1 MNDGAEAMDGERD
14 EGELNDDT
22 NKAVCIKENDAP
34 WRIVQMSDVEII
46 HSEVDDVEDATADDS
61 PEDVENQHVVRML
74 KARHA
79 HDCDEINQNNQ
90 HRENNDGVFDVD
102 EDVEVV
108 RHDEL
113 FEPVTDRS
121 VSKLEK
127 RLTYALFFF
136 PSPVMH
142 VGDAQMTRVAGGFHL
157 L

>member
-1 MNDGAEAMDGERD
+1 MYDGAEAMDGERD

-22 NKAVCIKENDAP
+22 NKAVCIEENDAP

-46 HSEVDDVEDATADDS
+46 HSEIDDVEDATADDT

-90 HRENNDGVFDVD
+90 YRDNNDGVFDVD

-113 FEPVTDRS
+113 FELTRKKTD
-121 VSKLEK
+121 V
-127 RLTYALFFF
+127 RLVFF
-136 PSPVMH
+136 PSPAMH
-142 VGDAQMTRVAGGFHL
+142 VGDAQMTRVAGGFYQL
-157 L
+157 